1 MTITENLFLTGSNV
15 CSVEKTVKRTDK
27 LLQSLTQD
35 MRVGACTRARD
46 RRWKVKHVKS
56 FMMTKPCFHNYNISS
71 LHHRQS
77 CMMQPPGVGLSGN
90 GAMLGRVMVGG
101 MITRGVGNEQWVVT
115 SHLEVW
121 PLTHRVA
128 RPSPASFP
136 GLMSTATFF
145 PASRHA
151 MCTCGC
157 SRTSTCSP
165 PLAPSSRAMASDRKW
180 EVTSS

>member
-1 MTITENLFLTGSNV
+1 MHG
-15 CSVEKTVKRTDK
+15 
-27 LLQSLTQD
+27 
-35 MRVGACTRARD
+35 GACTRAREQ
-46 RRWKVKHVKS
+46 RWKVKHVKS

-136 GLMSTATFF
+136 RTNEYSDLFSCMHRVMPCARAGAHALPRARRLSRLPHVPWLAIGSGARGDVVVKESHPRV
-145 PASRHA
+145 PAS
-151 MCTCGC
+151 TCVVVVVG
-157 SRTSTCSP
+157 
-165 PLAPSSRAMASDRKW
+165 
-180 EVTSS
+180 